1 MTKQELKK
9 CYKCDSLVEN
19 KQKGIICFNANSEWF
34 NQKPIDVEECES
46 YTDYYFVD
54 PNKEDSNGL
63 FND

>member
-1 MTKQELKK
+1 MKIKELKK